1 MLFYFAWKVATRG
14 NTSSGHHGEEL
25 VEVDS
30 AALVLVHLLHDAVH
44 LLPDEQETLIHN
56 FTLQVDAV
64 HLSGLIMY
72 KLINSRLHDFQLKIE
87 NGYKTSRV
95 QDPTP

>member
-1 MLFYFAWKVATRG
+1 MATCG

-56 FTLQVDAV
+56 FKLQVDAV
-64 HLSGLIMY
+64 HLRSNHEQI
-72 KLINSRLHDFQLKIE
+72 DQLPASWF
-87 NGYKTSRV
+87 KT
-95 QDPTP
+95 